1 MPTKPKATKNLNELN
16 SADILNVMRSELGG
30 TYADQVPTALK
41 EGDVVDGKKV
51 TKAQSLES
59 LRSIGDIIMQYQ
71 PLQNAFLSNLV
82 NRIGRVIITSRLY
95 ENPWSVFKKGLLEY
109 GETVEEIFVEIARP
123 YQFDPAKAETDVF
136 KRRIPDVQA
145 AFHTMNYQKYYSTT
159 VSNDQLRQAFL
170 SWQGITDLIGRIIE
184 QLYTGA
190 NYDEFLVMK
199 YLIARCA
206 LEGKIATSVIPTV
219 TADNARSVTTTMV
232 ATAGKFGYISD
243 AYNYAGVRTYTDPR
257 YLYTILTTELSSIF
271 DVEVLALSFN
281 MDKAELIGRQIGV
294 DGFGSIDEA
303 RLEEIFADD
312 PYTTYTPFT
321 EEELTALKSISGLMV
336 DRDWFMIFDN
346 YYNMTEIY
354 NPEGLYWNYFYHVW
368 KTFSISPFSNAI
380 LFTTVQPEITS
391 VTISPTIATVAKGSV
406 TQFTGTIEG
415 TGLVDRSGRFTVQKG
430 SEGTTISE
438 DGLLTVS
445 PTETNAELIVVYS
458 SMANPAKSANATV
471 TVTGQE

>member
-1 MPTKPKATKNLNELN
+1 MPTKPKATKKLNELN
-16 SADILNVMRSELGG
+16 SADILNVTRSELGG
-30 TYADQVPTALK
+30 TYADQVPAALK
-41 EGDVVDGKKV
+41 EGDVVDGKTV

-59 LRSIGDIIMQYQ
+59 LRGIGDIIMQYQ
-71 PLQNAFLSNLV
+71 PLQNAFLSSLV

-95 ENPWSVFKKGLLEY
+95 ENPWSGFKKGLLEY

-145 AFHTMNYQKYYSTT
+145 AFHTMNYQKYYPTS

-219 TADNARSVTTTMV
+219 TGDNARSVTTTMV
-232 ATAGKFGYISD
+232 AAARNLGYMTD
-243 AYNYAGVRTYTDPR
+243 GYNYARVKTYSDPR
-257 YLYTILTTELSSIF
+257 YLYTILTTELSAIF

-281 MDKAELIGRQIGV
+281 VDKAELIGRQIGV
-294 DGFGSIDEA
+294 DGFGVIDEP
-303 RLEEIFADD
+303 RLKEIFADD
-312 PYTTYTPFT
+312 PYNTYTPFT

-391 VTISPTIATVAKGSV
+391 VTISPTNASVAKGSV

-415 TGLVDRSGRFTVQKG
+415 TGLIDKSGMFTVEKG

-445 PTETNAELIVVYS
+445 PTETNTELIVTYS
-458 SMANPAKSANATV
+458 SMAMPAKSASATV
-471 TVTGQE
+471 TVTG